1 MHRPRPSDDDLQ
13 GTPFICIAAQGET
26 AVDKVRRAEV
36 LFSSLLD
43 ILSRLDSKASEGLE
57 FPSALI
63 QDAQNWC
70 NPTTVSSGG
79 SV

>member
-1 MHRPRPSDDDLQ
+1 M
-13 GTPFICIAAQGET
+13 
-26 AVDKVRRAEV
+26 DKVRRVGAILLELLHNSDNATIRTQAEV
-36 LFSSLLD
+36 LFSALLD